1 MKLFET
7 KSFRSNWGTLNQKPV
22 ARSQSLYKVKNGLT
36 MIKICKETIAYTF
49 QNFEPQFVIQNEFL
63 QTISISYES
72 FIKF

>member
-49 QNFEPQFVIQNEFL
+49 QNFEP
-63 QTISISYES
+63 
-72 FIKF
+72 